1 MINKS
6 NQFYRNA
13 VCAMA
18 QALDANDDYA
28 TYKNLHSRS
37 VALMDV
43 YVNQTGMMRIT
54 VMASIVGDVMAMRKA
69 EHGEKNRDAR
79 IYGLHFYG
87 PDWEARA

>member
-18 QALDANDDYA
+18 QALAANDDYA

-69 EHGEKNRDAR
+69 DYRDAR

>member
-18 QALDANDDYA
+18 QALDVKDDYA
-28 TYKNLHSRS
+28 TYKNLHSCS

-54 VMASIVGDVMAMRKA
+54 VMASIVGDVMAMQKSSY
-69 EHGEKNRDAR
+69 RDAR
-79 IYGLHFYG
+79 IYGY
-87 PDWEARA
+87 DWEARA

>member
-1 MINKS
+1 
-6 NQFYRNA
+6 
-13 VCAMA
+13 
-18 QALDANDDYA
+18 
-28 TYKNLHSRS
+28 
-37 VALMDV
+37 MDV

>member
-1 MINKS
+1 LGAVVVVQLPNPPTTLKGLTMINKS

-18 QALDANDDYA
+18 QALDVKDDYA

-43 YVNQTGMMRIT
+43 YAKQTGFMRST
-54 VMASIVGDVMAMRKA
+54 VVASIVGDVMAMRIVA
-69 EHGEKNRDAR
+69 
-79 IYGLHFYG
+79 
-87 PDWEARA
+87 